1 MPGKLQLKAPC
12 KNCPFANRPE
22 RITFRAR
29 ERAEELEEL
38 AYRHGFPCH
47 LSAELRDQGDEG
59 DSGYEFGE
67 NTQHCAGA
75 IGTFLNGGY
84 DTFPGI
90 ENRTLRGD
98 WSAAQKAAFESPEA
112 FINANLA
119 SDERPEP

>member
-1 MPGKLQLKAPC
+1 M
-12 KNCPFANRPE
+12 
-22 RITFRAR
+22 
-29 ERAEELEEL
+29 

-119 SDERPEP
+119 SDERPE